1 MYKRKKGSSDMPQ
14 KNRNAKSINLS
25 FSSNKQGHM
34 NIPFLDKIIFILF
47 LIIFYAFV
55 LLYIKP
61 VDGINDDWGM
71 YSTLSGA
78 YLGYPDAHVLFFLYP
93 LSWFLSRLYIINSS
107 IPWFGLFQH
116 SVHVICIYLVYHR
129 TLQLWKKH
137 TGSTSIVC
145 PAFTLLGILFFLVDF
160 NVICEAQ
167 YTTTAGFA
175 AATALFCFTTTKSD
189 DTLVTF
195 IKGNIPTFL
204 LAWLAFGMR
213 QNILYLM
220 LPMAGMLWL
229 AKWLLSNHR
238 FYKEYMLK
246 LFIFAGILTLGMG
259 ILFGIHKIA
268 YSEQPWSDFVKINH
282 YRERVGDFYTWPEYE
297 ECSVQL
303 TELGIDEEE
312 YSYMRSGA
320 PHVGHNMTLED
331 WENMHQIAKECY
343 EDRISVKSRLKN
355 VLTSSITVF
364 LYQDGMQPLNLLVA
378 FLLVF
383 TPLLILYR
391 RNYIALAVYLF
402 YLFGR
407 MVSWGYVLFEG
418 RFPKRIIQSLIF
430 ADFMIL
436 FAIILAFN
444 LLKQKS
450 FKPYAIIMPCVAILS
465 VVSIYCTK
473 TDIDSTYHA
482 NQTNWDGLK
491 EYCRSNPDNFYIWTY
506 NSNTLDT
513 YCEYPFD
520 TRQDTYNNFF
530 YTNWGVVC
538 NPNSKIKLAKHGIE
552 DFGEDL
558 AKSDNVYFIFEEG
571 LYYDEHPVIMY
582 FRHTYDVGCEL
593 TDSFSTGDST
603 YEVYQLK

>member
-355 VLTSSITVF
+355 VLTGSITVF

-418 RFPKRIIQSLIF
+418 RFPKRIIQPLIF

>member
-1 MYKRKKGSSDMPQ
+1 MPQ
-14 KNRNAKSINLS
+14 KKRNSKPINLS
-25 FSSNKQGHM
+25 FSTNRQGHVE
-34 NIPFLDKIIFILF
+34 IPFLDKIIFLLFVIL
-47 LIIFYAFV
+47 FYAFV

-93 LSWFLSRLYIINSS
+93 LSWFLSRLYMINSS
-107 IPWFGLFQH
+107 IPWFSLFQH
-116 SVHVICIYLVYHR
+116 SIHIICIYFIYHR
-129 TLQLWKKH
+129 TLQIWKKH
-137 TGSTSIVC
+137 TDSSSVIF
-145 PAFTLLGILFFLVDF
+145 PALTTLFTLFFLVDF

-175 AATALFCFTTTKSD
+175 AATALFCFTTAKSD

-195 IKGNIPTFL
+195 LKGNIPTFL
-204 LAWLAFGMR
+204 LAWLAFSMR

-238 FYKEYMLK
+238 FYKEYIIRFFL
-246 LFIFAGILTLGMG
+246 FAGILLLGMG
-259 ILFGIHKIA
+259 ILFGVHNIA
-268 YSEQPWSDFVKINH
+268 YSAPEWSDFVKINH

-297 ECSVQL
+297 ECSSKL
-303 TELGIDEEE
+303 AELGIDEEK
-312 YSYMRSGA
+312 YNYMRNGA
-320 PHVGHNMTLED
+320 PYIGYDMTLED
-331 WENMHQIAKECY
+331 WENMNQIAKECY
-343 EDRISVKSRLKN
+343 EERISVKSRLKN
-355 VLTSSITVF
+355 VLVGSISVF
-364 LYQDGMQPLNLLVA
+364 FYQDGMQPLNLLVA
-378 FLLVF
+378 VLLVL

-391 RNYIALAVYLF
+391 RNFIALAVYFF

-418 RFPKRIIQSLIF
+418 RFPKRIIQPLMF
-430 ADFMIL
+430 ADFLIL
-436 FAIILAFN
+436 LAILLAFN
-444 LLKQKS
+444 LLKWKS
-450 FKPYAIIMPCVAILS
+450 LKPYTVILPCIALLS
-465 VVSIYCTK
+465 VVSVYSTK
-473 TDIDSTYHA
+473 TDIDTAYHA
-482 NQTNWDGLK
+482 NQTNWEGLK

-520 TRQDTYNNFF
+520 MKQDTYNNFF

-552 DFGEDL
+552 NFGQDL
-558 AKSDNVYFIFEEG
+558 VESDNVYFIFEEG

-593 TDSFSTGDST
+593 TDTFSTGDST
-603 YEVYQLK
+603 YEVYQLR